1 MALFTATQAT
11 TNITTN
17 AAATAL
23 AAQQT
28 LIEQYQWV
36 FNQIQQQSELNHTS
50 TQVRWTKA
58 DYTAIQS
65 LMTTNGYNLSALP
78 NDAVPLTDTQVYYN
92 ITISWPGVTAPALTG
107 LTPTSFLAVTGN
119 SLAITFV
126 PTGGLAPYS
135 FTAVTGIYPTGMF
148 LGTLNSV
155 PSITLSG
162 TPTVAGS
169 GTLTLTVV
177 DSAGQTFT
185 QAVTWVVGAAAGGP
199 TFGTLN
205 ATNLVLTQG
214 GSGAITF
221 QDGSIQSSAYVLP
234 TASVSVTGGVR
245 IDGSSITISG
255 GVISATAY
263 TLPTASQFTLGGI
276 KVDGTSIVV
285 NNGVATATYSY
296 TLPAANLTA
305 GSLGG
310 VSLDGTTIQVSST
323 TGSVGQISLNPLENK
338 QVNYISVVSASNV
351 ATLSS
356 TLSHNVLVITTQANQ
371 SCFINFPS
379 SPIDGQI
386 TSFSLAGGNLN
397 LLAGTGVV
405 IPAVTSYSQPV
416 SNGSAFK
423 YVYRASATTWYR
435 IA

>member
-28 LIEQYQWV
+28 LIQQYQWV
-36 FNQIQQQSELNHTS
+36 FSQIQQQSELNHTS

-65 LMTTNGYNLSALP
+65 LMTTNGYSLSVLP

-107 LTPTSFLAVTGN
+107 ITPTSFLAVTGN
-119 SLAITFV
+119 SLAVQFL
-126 PTGGLAPYS
+126 PTGGLSPYN
-135 FTAVTGIYPTGMF
+135 FTASGTYPTGMSF
-148 LGTLNSV
+148 STLNSV
-155 PSITLSG
+155 PSINLSG
-162 TPTVAGS
+162 TPTVAGT
-169 GTLTLTVV
+169 GTLTLVVV
-177 DSAGQTFT
+177 DSAGQTYT

-234 TASVSVTGGVR
+234 TASISVAGGVR

-296 TLPAANLTA
+296 TLPAASLTA

-310 VSLDGTTIQVSST
+310 VSIDGTTIQVSST

-356 TLSHNVLVITTQANQ
+356 TISNNVLVITTQSNQ
-371 SCFINFPS
+371 NCFINFPS

-386 TSFSLAGGNLN
+386 TSFSLAGGNLT
-397 LLAGTGVV
+397 LLAGTGVAV
-405 IPAVTSYSQPV
+405 PAVTAYSQPV

-435 IA
+435 I